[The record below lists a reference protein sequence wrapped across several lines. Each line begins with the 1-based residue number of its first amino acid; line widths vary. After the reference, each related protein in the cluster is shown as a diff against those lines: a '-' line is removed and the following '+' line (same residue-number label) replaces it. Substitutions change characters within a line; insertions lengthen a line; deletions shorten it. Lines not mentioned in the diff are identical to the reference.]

1 MPASLHTPHGRACT
15 SHDTY
20 NPTHTRAHHR
30 SEDTKEYTELCSR
43 HQHSLRQ
50 SRAGPHKRAQRTAPH
65 VAFPPT
71 TWSSVQANPLRPI
84 ALPPHPPPA
93 HSFRRPITLPVL
105 PRAPAPV
112 YLRGG
117 VLGMP
122 RAAGPTSHPL
132 TFWANC
138 NELFV
143 SMWCSA
149 DDETLTN
156 MSVFDLPRSEFESR
170 WVSREL
176 R

>member
-1 MPASLHTPHGRACT
+1 MLAPSALVAPKPSGPAQASAAD
-15 SHDTY
+15 SA
-20 NPTHTRAHHR
+20 TRLVSSYR
-30 SEDTKEYTELCSR
+30 LELGPSKSSE
-43 HQHSLRQ
+43 
-50 SRAGPHKRAQRTAPH
+50 A
-65 VAFPPT
+65 
-71 TWSSVQANPLRPI
+71 

-122 RAAGPTSHPL
+122 RAEGPTSHPL